1 MIRLKFP
8 TLVAAVLLSGA
19 ALAGPAETAETDE
32 PPAPTACSLAS
43 FKPEV
48 HTFYGD
54 AKTVLEKL
62 STFQTNMASLRLYM
76 LSIDGAG
83 QSNFRMFERDTE
95 DTSKMDVYAWE
106 GGPTDELKQQI
117 AATTLRNRGFACV
130 GAQAKALVQKTLNPS
145 KEGQIQVP
153 STAMKAFASAI
164 EEYGNKYIRVTIYLM
179 C

>member
-1 MIRLKFP
+1 M
-8 TLVAAVLLSGA
+8 VAAVLLSGA
-19 ALAGPAETAETDE
+19 ALAGPAKHSETDG
-32 PPAPTACSLAS
+32 PTAPTDCAPAS

-54 AKTVLEKL
+54 AKTVLGKL
-62 STFQTNMASLRLYM
+62 ATFQTNMASLRMYM

-83 QSNFRMFERDTE
+83 QSNFRMFERDEE
-95 DTSKMDVYAWE
+95 DASKMDVYAWE
-106 GGPTDELKQQI
+106 GGPTDELKGQI
-117 AATTLRNRGFACV
+117 AASTLKNRGFACV

-145 KEGQIQVP
+145 KEGQIPVP

-164 EEYGNKYIRVTIYLM
+164 EKYGDKYIRVTIFLM